1 MPATRPA
8 TSRAIG
14 PTVSKLGE
22 RGQTPSREIRPHV
35 VFRPAVPQQA
45 EGIRTEPPVS
55 LP

>member
-1 MPATRPA
+1 MPSTRPG

-14 PTVSKLGE
+14 PTVSKLGA
-22 RGQTPSREIRPHV
+22 RGQTPASGTLPQV
-35 VFRPAVPQQA
+35 VLRPAVAQHA